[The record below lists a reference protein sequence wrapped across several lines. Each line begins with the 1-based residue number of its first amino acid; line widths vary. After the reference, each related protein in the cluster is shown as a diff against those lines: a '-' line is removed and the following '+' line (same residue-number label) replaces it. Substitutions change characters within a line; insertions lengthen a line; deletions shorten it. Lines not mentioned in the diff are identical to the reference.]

1 LNNTIGNAATPVD
14 VDRLRQGVALA
25 NIPTLLML
33 LVQLTGDTKWLL
45 PPYAPKRAR
54 GLDDN
59 DSGGLPDNVQQ
70 EIRAAAG
77 DAIVEFTEGKLA
89 PDRPDNALLTRML
102 SVAMAEEVPLEY
114 GDVIATTLGLESE
127 RSLREAPPGTTAIVV
142 GGGISGI
149 CAAIKLRQMGIICK
163 IFEKNPD
170 FGGTWWEN
178 NYPGCGVDTP
188 NLTYTFSFAATD
200 WTRYFPLQREILGY
214 LLKTADQHA
223 LRGSVSFESTVKRAT
238 WRQDVSRWDV
248 LVQDKTGRQCT
259 YCADVLI
266 SAVGVLNVPQIPN
279 IPGAE
284 SFKGPIVHT
293 ARWPRDLDIA
303 NKRVAV
309 VGNGA
314 SAMQLVPA
322 IAPKV
327 KSLTIFARSKQWAAP
342 FPQFGKSVPDAVRY
356 LIETVPL
363 YRLWYEQRLSWT
375 FNDRVHGSLFKDPEW
390 MDPGRSVNS
399 INDRHRESFTRYI
412 KSELGD
418 RQDLLEHVL
427 PDYPPFAKRMLLDNG
442 WYRTLRRENTR
453 LIAHH
458 LAEIRGDTLIASNGE
473 KCDADIVILATGFRP
488 EELLGSFDVVGRDGL
503 VLGDFWDHD
512 NASAYLGT
520 TVPGFPN
527 FFVMFG
533 PNVGSGHG
541 GSMIRSIEN
550 QANYMARI
558 LEAMFE
564 QNARVSEVRAEVYDE
579 YRTRVDAAHEKLVW
593 THKGVDNW
601 YRNSRG
607 RVIAITPWR
616 NDAFWRMTRE
626 ANRDDYH
633 FHSPGPDTPTSDS
646 PDTDS
651 TMVYSP

>member
-1 LNNTIGNAATPVD
+1 MNITQGNVAAPFD
-14 VDRLRQGVALA
+14 ADRLREGVALA

-33 LVQLTGDTKWLL
+33 LVQLTGDTKWLAAPYL
-45 PPYAPKRAR
+45 PRRAR

-59 DSGGLPDNVQQ
+59 DSGGLPESVQT

-77 DAIVEFTEGKLA
+77 DAIVAAMQGNLVA
-89 PDRPDNALLTRML
+89 ARPDNALLTRML

-114 GDVIATTLGLESE
+114 GDVIASALGLESE
-127 RSLREAPPGTTAIVV
+127 RALREAPAGTTAIVV

-188 NLTYTFSFAATD
+188 NLTYAFSFAATD
-200 WTRYFPLQREILGY
+200 WTRYFPLQGEILGY

-223 LRGSVSFESTVKRAT
+223 LRGTVTFESTVKRAT
-238 WRQDVSRWDV
+238 WQQDASRWEV
-248 LVQDKTGRQCT
+248 LVQDKTGKQST
-259 YCADVLI
+259 YSADVLI
-266 SAVGVLNVPQIPN
+266 SAVGVLNVPQFPE
-279 IPGAE
+279 IPGAA
-284 SFKGPIVHT
+284 SFTGPIVHT
-293 ARWPRDLDIA
+293 ARWPRNFDVTG
-303 NKRVAV
+303 KRVAV
-309 VGNGA
+309 IGNGA

-342 FPQFGKSVPDAVRY
+342 FPQFGKTIPTAVRY
-356 LIETVPL
+356 LMDTVPL

-375 FNDRVHGSLFKDPEW
+375 FNDRVHSSLFKDPEW
-390 MDPGRSVNS
+390 TDPARSVNS
-399 INDRHRESFTRYI
+399 TNDRHRESFTRYV
-412 KSELGD
+412 KAELGD

-453 LIAHH
+453 LIPHH
-458 LAEIRGDTLIASNGE
+458 LAEIRGSTLLASNGE
-473 KCDADIVILATGFRP
+473 QCDVDVVILATGFRP
-488 EELLGSFDVVGRDGL
+488 EELLGSYEIVGRDGL
-503 VLGDFWDHD
+503 VLSEFWEHD
-512 NASAYLGT
+512 NASAFLGT

-527 FFVMFG
+527 FFIMLG

-558 LEAMFE
+558 LESMFE
-564 QNARVSEVRAEVYDE
+564 RSAKVAEVRSEVYDA
-579 YRTRVDAAHEKLVW
+579 YRARVDAAHEKLVW

-607 RVIAITPWR
+607 RVIVITPWR

-626 ANRDDYH
+626 ADPGHYH
-633 FHSPGPDTPTSDS
+633 FSPGKPDAPASDS
-646 PDTDS
+646 QSVDAPMAYNS
-651 TMVYSP
+651 